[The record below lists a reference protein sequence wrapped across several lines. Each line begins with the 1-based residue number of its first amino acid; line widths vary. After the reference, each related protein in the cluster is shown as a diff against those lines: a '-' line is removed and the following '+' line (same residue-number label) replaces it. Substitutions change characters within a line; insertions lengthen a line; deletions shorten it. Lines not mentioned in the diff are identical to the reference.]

1 MSDVALDPDYTLE
14 QVAEAL
20 QMSERWVRDRI
31 REGAPHQRYGNKIRF
46 PGRAAACRPH
56 EERRKDRH
64 HDRSAKTPLGPTRP
78 ELPAAR

>member
-46 PGRAAACRPH
+46 TAAQVEQLRAGHPTSAAPTAITTGRRRRP
-56 EERRKDRH
+56 
-64 HDRSAKTPLGPTRP
+64 
-78 ELPAAR
+78 